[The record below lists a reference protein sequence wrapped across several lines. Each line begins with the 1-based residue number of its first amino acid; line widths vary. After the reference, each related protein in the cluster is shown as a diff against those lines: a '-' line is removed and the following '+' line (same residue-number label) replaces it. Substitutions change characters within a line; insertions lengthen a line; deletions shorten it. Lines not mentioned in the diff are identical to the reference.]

1 MLRVVLDTNVFIS
14 ALCFPENS
22 LPSET
27 LMLALTGKYELC
39 TSSAIILETA
49 KKLEDKFGWE
59 SGRIR
64 KLIKLI
70 GRNAK
75 IAESSTKL
83 EIIKK
88 DPDDNKI
95 LECAV
100 ESNAHFIVTGD
111 KHLLEL
117 VTYNNINIIT
127 PAAFINIFKE

>member
-1 MLRVVLDTNVFIS
+1 MLRIVLDTNVFIS

-22 LPSET
+22 LPSKT

-49 KKLEDKFGWE
+49 KKLEDKFDWE

-70 GRNAK
+70 GRNSK
-75 IAESSTKL
+75 IAEPSTKL